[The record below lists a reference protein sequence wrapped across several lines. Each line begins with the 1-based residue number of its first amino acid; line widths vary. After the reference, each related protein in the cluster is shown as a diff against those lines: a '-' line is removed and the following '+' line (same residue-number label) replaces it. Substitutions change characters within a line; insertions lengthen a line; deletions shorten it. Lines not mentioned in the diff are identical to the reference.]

1 MRILVAGFGNVLRGD
16 DGFGVEVLRRLSEEE
31 LPEGVELLEV
41 GIGGLRLPQELLGG
55 YDRLIVIDAMTENKA
70 PGTLYVR
77 AVDDVAAAQDI
88 DMHIVV
94 PARALMVARALNAL
108 PAEVYFVG
116 CEPGEVDDY
125 VMDLTPAVRDA
136 VDSAAAAILDLIAR
150 PPAQAIAPV
159 SIERMDELLEL
170 LYWMEGEGFAGGS
183 STLDGMV
190 RFVAQ
195 PEDIVRRA
203 MEQLLRRGDVEL
215 IDGGEYRLTVI
226 GRREAA
232 RRFAEEFAPMLAQ
245 GHGEC
250 SDPDCDCHSNP
261 EGPAACQGLHNHNH
275 GAHK

>member
-150 PPAQAIAPV
+150 PPAQAVAPV

-261 EGPAACQGLHNHNH
+261 EGPAACRGLHNHNH
-275 GAHK
+275 GAHP